1 MGSCS
6 TSRALRISKHESM
19 LIGVKPIYPRIP
31 HIISN
36 TFNHSR
42 IKMFIVNVWNYLLKN
57 EKNNNETNDIVNPM
71 KTIINVRATVDMI
84 TSLAVRLPPH
94 KISG

>member
-1 MGSCS
+1 M
-6 TSRALRISKHESM
+6 
-19 LIGVKPIYPRIP
+19 
-31 HIISN
+31 
-36 TFNHSR
+36 
-42 IKMFIVNVWNYLLKN
+42 KN